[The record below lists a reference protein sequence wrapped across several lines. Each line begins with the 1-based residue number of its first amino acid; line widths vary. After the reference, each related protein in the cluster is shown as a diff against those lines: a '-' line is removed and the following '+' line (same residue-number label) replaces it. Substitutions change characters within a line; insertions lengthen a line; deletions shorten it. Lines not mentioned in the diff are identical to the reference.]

1 MGFSLMHKTLVQKI
15 FVSLFSIN
23 VRMVCLLF
31 LGLSGKLIADENVP
45 FVFAEGEIIRAD
57 EINKNNQSLLDRLIE
72 VEGRLAE
79 LEQDSGIQG
88 KYVGM
93 GAGSRFKS
101 YQDGAFIDEY
111 LESHIFSEVVITED
125 LMLYS
130 REEIQYATLLNSNS
144 ANELSLE
151 KETETIDDS
160 NTTEDEYYTLKLS
173 LVVGS
178 GGVGS
183 VYQGELTA
191 YRDGETEVL
200 TSLSPRFYRASKDI
214 LVYQIQYLAD
224 SAADL
229 ADIGLGYEQGVL
241 IRSTDDS

>member
-1 MGFSLMHKTLVQKI
+1 
-15 FVSLFSIN
+15 LFSIN
-23 VRMVCLLF
+23 VRMGCLLF

-57 EINKNNQSLLDRLIE
+57 EINQNYQSLLERLIE

-88 KYVGM
+88 NYVGI

-101 YQDGAFIDEY
+101 IQDGAFIHEL
-111 LESHIFSEVVITED
+111 LESHIWSEIVITED
-125 LMLYS
+125 LILYGL
-130 REEIQYATLLNSNS
+130 EEIQYATLQNSNP
-144 ANELSLE
+144 ANQLSLE
-151 KETETIDDS
+151 KDTETID
-160 NTTEDEYYTLKLS
+160 NLNNEADESYTIKFS

-183 VYQGELTA
+183 VYQGEITA
-191 YRDGETEVL
+191 LDDGEAEVL
-200 TSLSPRFYRASKDI
+200 TSLSFKLYRASKDI
-214 LVYQIQYLAD
+214 LVYQVQYLAD

-229 ADIGLGYEQGVL
+229 ADTGLGYEQGVF
-241 IRSTDDS
+241 IRSTDDL

>member
-1 MGFSLMHKTLVQKI
+1 MHRTLVQKI
-15 FVSLFSIN
+15 FVNLFSIN

-31 LGLSGKLIADENVP
+31 LGLSGKLVADENVP

-57 EINKNNQSLLDRLIE
+57 EINQNYQSLLERLIE

-79 LEQDSGIQG
+79 LAQDSGIQG

-111 LESHIFSEVVITED
+111 VDSTIWSDVVITED
-125 LMLYS
+125 LLLYGL
-130 REEIQYATLLNSNS
+130 RQNLYATLLNSNP
-144 ANELSLE
+144 ANELSLS
-151 KETETIDDS
+151 KEADKEGYNEEIVGGHLV
-160 NTTEDEYYTLKLS
+160 ELS

-183 VYQGELTA
+183 VYQGKVN
-191 YRDGETEVL
+191 YYDDGAAQVL
-200 TSLSPRFYRASKDI
+200 NNISVRFYKASKDI
-214 LVYQIQYLAD
+214 LVYQVQYLAD
-224 SAADL
+224 SALELEED
-229 ADIGLGYEQGVL
+229 GLGYEQGVL
-241 IRSTDDS
+241 IRSNDDS

>member
-1 MGFSLMHKTLVQKI
+1 MHKILVQKI
-15 FVSLFSIN
+15 FVNLFSIN

-31 LGLSGKLIADENVP
+31 LGLSGKLVADENVP

-57 EINKNNQSLLDRLIE
+57 EINQNYQSLLERLIE

-88 KYVGM
+88 NYVGI

-101 YQDGAFIDEY
+101 IQDGAFIHEL
-111 LESHIFSEVVITED
+111 LESHIWSEIVITED
-125 LMLYS
+125 LILYGL
-130 REEIQYATLLNSNS
+130 EEIQYATLQNSNP
-144 ANELSLE
+144 ANQLSLE
-151 KETETIDDS
+151 KDTETID
-160 NTTEDEYYTLKLS
+160 NLNNEADESYTIKFS

-183 VYQGELTA
+183 VYQGEITA
-191 YRDGETEVL
+191 LDDGEAEVL
-200 TSLSPRFYRASKDI
+200 TSLSFKLYRASKDI
-214 LVYQIQYLAD
+214 LVYQVQYLAD

-229 ADIGLGYEQGVL
+229 ADTGLGYEQGVF
-241 IRSTDDS
+241 IRSTDDL

>member
-1 MGFSLMHKTLVQKI
+1 MHKTLVQKI
-15 FVSLFSIN
+15 FVNLFSIN

-31 LGLSGKLIADENVP
+31 LGLSGKLVADENVP

-57 EINKNNQSLLDRLIE
+57 EINQNYQSLLERLIE

-88 KYVGM
+88 NYVGI

-101 YQDGAFIDEY
+101 IQDGAFIHEL
-111 LESHIFSEVVITED
+111 LESHIWSEIVITED
-125 LMLYS
+125 LILYCL
-130 REEIQYATLLNSNS
+130 EEVQYATLQNSNP
-144 ANELSLE
+144 ANQLSLE
-151 KETETIDDS
+151 KDTETID
-160 NTTEDEYYTLKLS
+160 NLNNEADESYTIKFS

-183 VYQGELTA
+183 VYQGEITA
-191 YRDGETEVL
+191 LDDGEAEVL
-200 TSLSPRFYRASKDI
+200 TSLSFKLYRASKDI
-214 LVYQIQYLAD
+214 LVYQVQYLAD

-229 ADIGLGYEQGVL
+229 ADTGLGYEQGVF
-241 IRSTDDS
+241 IRSTDDL

>member
-1 MGFSLMHKTLVQKI
+1 MHKTLVQKI
-15 FVSLFSIN
+15 FLNLFSIN
-23 VRMVCLLF
+23 VRMGCLLF

-57 EINKNNQSLLDRLIE
+57 EINQNYQSLLERLIE

-88 KYVGM
+88 NYVGI

-101 YQDGAFIDEY
+101 IQDGAFIHEL
-111 LESHIFSEVVITED
+111 LESHIWSEIVITED
-125 LMLYS
+125 LILYGL
-130 REEIQYATLLNSNS
+130 EEIQYATLQNSNP
-144 ANELSLE
+144 ANQLSLE
-151 KETETIDDS
+151 KDTETID
-160 NTTEDEYYTLKLS
+160 NLNNEADESYTIKFS

-183 VYQGELTA
+183 VYQGKITA
-191 YRDGETEVL
+191 LDDGEAEVL
-200 TSLSPRFYRASKDI
+200 TSLSLKLYRASKDI
-214 LVYQIQYLAD
+214 LVYQVQYLAD

-229 ADIGLGYEQGVL
+229 ADTGLGYEQGVF
-241 IRSTDDS
+241 IRSTDDL

>member
-1 MGFSLMHKTLVQKI
+1 MHKTLVQKI
-15 FVSLFSIN
+15 FVNLFSIN

-57 EINKNNQSLLDRLIE
+57 EINQNYQSLLERLIE

-101 YQDGAFIDEY
+101 YQDGAFIDEL
-111 LESHIFSEVVITED
+111 LESHILSEVVITED

-130 REEIQYATLLNSNS
+130 REEIQYATLLNSNPT
-144 ANELSLE
+144 NELSLE
-151 KETETIDDS
+151 KETETIDVS
-160 NTTEDEYYTLKLS
+160 NTTEE
-173 LVVGS
+173 
-178 GGVGS
+178 
-183 VYQGELTA
+183 
-191 YRDGETEVL
+191 
-200 TSLSPRFYRASKDI
+200 
-214 LVYQIQYLAD
+214 
-224 SAADL
+224 
-229 ADIGLGYEQGVL
+229 
-241 IRSTDDS
+241 

>member
-1 MGFSLMHKTLVQKI
+1 MHKTLFQKV
-15 FVSLFSIN
+15 FVNLFSIN

-57 EINKNNQSLLDRLIE
+57 EINQNYQSLLERLIE

-88 KYVGM
+88 NYVGI

-101 YQDGAFIDEY
+101 IQDGAFIHEL
-111 LESHIFSEVVITED
+111 LESHIWSEIVITED
-125 LMLYS
+125 LILYGL
-130 REEIQYATLLNSNS
+130 EEIQYATLLNSNPT
-144 ANELSLE
+144 NELSLE
-151 KETETIDDS
+151 KETETIDGS
-160 NTTEDEYYTLKLS
+160 NTTEDGYYTLKFS

-183 VYQGELTA
+183 VYQGELTV
-191 YRDGETEVL
+191 YRDGDEAEVL
-200 TSLSPRFYRASKDI
+200 TSLSYRLYRASKDI
-214 LVYQIQYLAD
+214 LVYQVQYLAD

-229 ADIGLGYEQGVL
+229 ADTGLGYEQGVL
-241 IRSTDDS
+241 IRSIDDS

>member
-1 MGFSLMHKTLVQKI
+1 MHKTLVQKI
-15 FVSLFSIN
+15 FVNLFSIN

-57 EINKNNQSLLDRLIE
+57 EINKNYQSLLERLIE

-111 LESHIFSEVVITED
+111 VDSTIWSDVVITED
-125 LMLYS
+125 LLLYGL
-130 REEIQYATLLNSNS
+130 RQNLYATLLNSNP
-144 ANELSLE
+144 ANELSLS
-151 KETETIDDS
+151 KEA
-160 NTTEDEYYTLKLS
+160 DEEGGNKEIVDGPLVELS

-183 VYQGELTA
+183 VYQGKVN
-191 YRDGETEVL
+191 YYDDGDAQVL
-200 TSLSPRFYRASKDI
+200 NNISVRFYKASKDI
-214 LVYQIQYLAD
+214 LVYQVQYLAD
-224 SAADL
+224 SALELEED
-229 ADIGLGYEQGVL
+229 GLGYEQGVL
-241 IRSTDDS
+241 IRSIDDS

>member
-1 MGFSLMHKTLVQKI
+1 MHKTLVQKI
-15 FVSLFSIN
+15 FVNLFSIN

-57 EINKNNQSLLDRLIE
+57 EINQNYQSLLERLIE

-101 YQDGAFIDEY
+101 YQDGSFIDEL

-130 REEIQYATLLNSNS
+130 REEIQYATLLNSNPT
-144 ANELSLE
+144 NELSLE
-151 KETETIDDS
+151 KETETIDGS
-160 NTTEDEYYTLKLS
+160 NTTEDGYYTLKFS

-183 VYQGELTA
+183 VYQGELTV
-191 YRDGETEVL
+191 YRDGDEAEVL
-200 TSLSPRFYRASKDI
+200 TSLSYRLYRASKDI
-214 LVYQIQYLAD
+214 LVYQVQYLAD

-229 ADIGLGYEQGVL
+229 ADTGLGYEQGVL

>member
-1 MGFSLMHKTLVQKI
+1 
-15 FVSLFSIN
+15 
-23 VRMVCLLF
+23 MVCLLF

-57 EINKNNQSLLDRLIE
+57 EINKNYQSLLERLIE

-79 LEQDSGIQG
+79 LEQDSGIEG

-111 LESHIFSEVVITED
+111 VDSTIWSDVVITED
-125 LMLYS
+125 LLLYGL
-130 REEIQYATLLNSNS
+130 RQDLYVTLLNSNP
-144 ANELSLE
+144 ANELSLS
-151 KETETIDDS
+151 KEEGGNKEIDRPLV
-160 NTTEDEYYTLKLS
+160 ELS

-183 VYQGELTA
+183 VYQGKVN
-191 YRDGETEVL
+191 YYDDGDAQVL
-200 TSLSPRFYRASKDI
+200 NNLSVRFYKASKDI
-214 LVYQIQYLAD
+214 LVYQVQYLAD
-224 SAADL
+224 SALELEED
-229 ADIGLGYEQGVL
+229 GLGYEQGVL
-241 IRSTDDS
+241 IRSIDDS

>member
-1 MGFSLMHKTLVQKI
+1 MHKTLVQKI
-15 FVSLFSIN
+15 FMNLFSIN

-57 EINKNNQSLLDRLIE
+57 EINQNYQSLLERLIE

-88 KYVGM
+88 NYVGI

-101 YQDGAFIDEY
+101 IQDGAFIHEL
-111 LESHIFSEVVITED
+111 LESHIWSEIVITED
-125 LMLYS
+125 LILYGL
-130 REEIQYATLLNSNS
+130 EEIQYATLQNSNP
-144 ANELSLE
+144 ANQLSLE
-151 KETETIDDS
+151 KDTETID
-160 NTTEDEYYTLKLS
+160 NLNNEADESYTIKFS

-183 VYQGELTA
+183 VYQGEITA
-191 YRDGETEVL
+191 LDDGEAEVL
-200 TSLSPRFYRASKDI
+200 TSLSFNKLYRASKDI
-214 LVYQIQYLAD
+214 LVYQVQYLAD

-229 ADIGLGYEQGVL
+229 ADTGLGYEQGVF
-241 IRSTDDS
+241 IRSTDDL

>member
-1 MGFSLMHKTLVQKI
+1 MHKTLAQKI
-15 FVSLFSIN
+15 FVNLFSIN

-31 LGLSGKLIADENVP
+31 LGLSGKLVADENVP

-57 EINKNNQSLLDRLIE
+57 EINQNYQSLLERLIE

-88 KYVGM
+88 YYVGI

-101 YQDGAFIDEY
+101 IQDGAFIHEL
-111 LESHIFSEVVITED
+111 LESHIWSEIVITED
-125 LMLYS
+125 LILYGL
-130 REEIQYATLLNSNS
+130 EEIQYATLQNSNP
-144 ANELSLE
+144 ANQLSLE
-151 KETETIDDS
+151 KDTETID
-160 NTTEDEYYTLKLS
+160 NLNNEADESYTIKFS

-183 VYQGELTA
+183 VYQGEITA
-191 YRDGETEVL
+191 LDDGEAEVL
-200 TSLSPRFYRASKDI
+200 TSLSFKLYRASKDI
-214 LVYQIQYLAD
+214 LVYQVQYLAD

-229 ADIGLGYEQGVL
+229 ADTGLGYEQGVF
-241 IRSTDDS
+241 IRSTDDL

>member
-1 MGFSLMHKTLVQKI
+1 MHKILVQKI
-15 FVSLFSIN
+15 FVNLFSIN

-57 EINKNNQSLLDRLIE
+57 EINQNYQSLLERLIE

-88 KYVGM
+88 NYVGI

-101 YQDGAFIDEY
+101 IQDGAFIHEL
-111 LESHIFSEVVITED
+111 LESHIWSEIVITED
-125 LMLYS
+125 LILYGL
-130 REEIQYATLLNSNS
+130 EEIQYATLQNSNP
-144 ANELSLE
+144 ANQLSLE
-151 KETETIDDS
+151 KDTETID
-160 NTTEDEYYTLKLS
+160 NLNNEADESYTIKFS

-183 VYQGELTA
+183 VYQGEITA
-191 YRDGETEVL
+191 LDDGEAEVL
-200 TSLSPRFYRASKDI
+200 TSLSFKLYRASKDI
-214 LVYQIQYLAD
+214 LVYQVQYLAD

-229 ADIGLGYEQGVL
+229 ADTGLGYEQGVF
-241 IRSTDDS
+241 IRSTDDL

>member
-1 MGFSLMHKTLVQKI
+1 M
-15 FVSLFSIN
+15 SLFSIN

-57 EINKNNQSLLDRLIE
+57 EINQNYQSLLERLIE

-88 KYVGM
+88 NYVGI

-101 YQDGAFIDEY
+101 IQDGAFIHEL
-111 LESHIFSEVVITED
+111 LESHIWSEIVITED
-125 LMLYS
+125 LILYGL
-130 REEIQYATLLNSNS
+130 EEIQYATLQNSNP
-144 ANELSLE
+144 ANQLSLE
-151 KETETIDDS
+151 KDTETID
-160 NTTEDEYYTLKLS
+160 NLNNEADESYTIKFS

-183 VYQGELTA
+183 VYQGEITA
-191 YRDGETEVL
+191 LDDGEAEVL
-200 TSLSPRFYRASKDI
+200 TSLSFKLYRASKDI
-214 LVYQIQYLAD
+214 LVYQVQYLAD

-229 ADIGLGYEQGVL
+229 ADTGLGYEQGVF
-241 IRSTDDS
+241 IRSTDDL

>member
-1 MGFSLMHKTLVQKI
+1 MHKTLVQKI
-15 FVSLFSIN
+15 FVNLFPIN

-31 LGLSGKLIADENVP
+31 FGLSGKLIADENVP

-57 EINKNNQSLLDRLIE
+57 EINQNYQSLLERLIE

-88 KYVGM
+88 NYVGI

-101 YQDGAFIDEY
+101 IQDGAFIHEL
-111 LESHIFSEVVITED
+111 LESHIWSEIVITED
-125 LMLYS
+125 LILYGL
-130 REEIQYATLLNSNS
+130 EEIQYATLQNSNP
-144 ANELSLE
+144 ANQLSLE
-151 KETETIDDS
+151 KDTETID
-160 NTTEDEYYTLKLS
+160 NLNNEADESYTIKFS

-183 VYQGELTA
+183 VYQGEITA
-191 YRDGETEVL
+191 LDDGEAEVL
-200 TSLSPRFYRASKDI
+200 TSLSFKLYRASKDI
-214 LVYQIQYLAD
+214 LVYQVQYLAD

-229 ADIGLGYEQGVL
+229 ADTGLGYEQGVF
-241 IRSTDDS
+241 IRSADDL

>member
-1 MGFSLMHKTLVQKI
+1 MHKTLVQKI

-31 LGLSGKLIADENVP
+31 LGLSGKLIAGENVP

-57 EINKNNQSLLDRLIE
+57 EINQNYQSLLERLIE

-101 YQDGAFIDEY
+101 YQDGSFIDEL

-130 REEIQYATLLNSNS
+130 REEIQYATLLNSNPT
-144 ANELSLE
+144 NELSLE
-151 KETETIDDS
+151 KETETIDGS
-160 NTTEDEYYTLKLS
+160 NTTEDGYYTLKFS

-183 VYQGELTA
+183 VYQGELTV
-191 YRDGETEVL
+191 YRDGDEAEVL
-200 TSLSPRFYRASKDI
+200 TSLSSRLYRASKDI

-229 ADIGLGYEQGVL
+229 ADTGIGYEQGVL

>member
-1 MGFSLMHKTLVQKI
+1 MHKTLFQKV
-15 FVSLFSIN
+15 FVNLFSIN

-31 LGLSGKLIADENVP
+31 LGLSGKLIAGENVP

-57 EINKNNQSLLDRLIE
+57 EINQNYQSLLERLIE

-111 LESHIFSEVVITED
+111 VDSTIWSDVVITED
-125 LMLYS
+125 LLLYGL
-130 REEIQYATLLNSNS
+130 RQNLYVTLLNSNP
-144 ANELSLE
+144 ANELSLSKKDDE
-151 KETETIDDS
+151 EGGNKEIVDGPLVE
-160 NTTEDEYYTLKLS
+160 LS

-183 VYQGELTA
+183 VYQGKVN
-191 YRDGETEVL
+191 YYDDGDAQVL
-200 TSLSPRFYRASKDI
+200 NNISVRFYKASKDI
-214 LVYQIQYLAD
+214 LVYQVQYLAD
-224 SAADL
+224 SALELEED
-229 ADIGLGYEQGVL
+229 GLGYEQGVL
-241 IRSTDDS
+241 IRSIDDL

>member
-1 MGFSLMHKTLVQKI
+1 MRKVLVQKI
-15 FVSLFSIN
+15 LVKLFSIN
-23 VRMVCLLF
+23 VRMICLF
-31 LGLSGKLIADENVP
+31 FFGLSSKLIADENVP

-57 EINKNNQSLLDRLIE
+57 EINKNYQSLLERLVE
-72 VEGRLAE
+72 VEGRLAG
-79 LEQDSGIQG
+79 LEQDLGIQG
-88 KYVGM
+88 KYVGL

-101 YQDGAFIDEY
+101 YQDGAFIDEL

-125 LMLYS
+125 LILYS
-130 REEIQYATLLNSNS
+130 REEIQYATLLNSNP

-151 KETETIDDS
+151 KETETIDDF
-160 NTTEDEYYTLKLS
+160 NTTEDEYYTLKFS

-191 YRDGETEVL
+191 YRDGEAEVL
-200 TSLSPRFYRASKDI
+200 TSLSSRLYRASKDI
-214 LVYQIQYLAD
+214 LVYQVQYLAD

-229 ADIGLGYEQGVL
+229 ADTGLGYEQGVL
-241 IRSTDDS
+241 IRSNDDS

>member
-1 MGFSLMHKTLVQKI
+1 MHKTLVQKI
-15 FVSLFSIN
+15 FLNLFSIN
-23 VRMVCLLF
+23 VRMGCLLF

-57 EINKNNQSLLDRLIE
+57 EINQNYQSLLERLIE

-88 KYVGM
+88 NYVGI

-101 YQDGAFIDEY
+101 IQDGAFIHEL
-111 LESHIFSEVVITED
+111 LESHIWSEIVITED
-125 LMLYS
+125 LILYGL
-130 REEIQYATLLNSNS
+130 EEIQYATLQNSNP
-144 ANELSLE
+144 ANQLSLE
-151 KETETIDDS
+151 KDTETID
-160 NTTEDEYYTLKLS
+160 NLNNEADESYTIKFS

-183 VYQGELTA
+183 VYQGEITA
-191 YRDGETEVL
+191 LDDGEAEVL
-200 TSLSPRFYRASKDI
+200 TSLSFKLYRASKDI
-214 LVYQIQYLAD
+214 LVYQVQYLAD

-229 ADIGLGYEQGVL
+229 ADTGLGYEQGVF
-241 IRSTDDS
+241 IRSTDDL

>member
-1 MGFSLMHKTLVQKI
+1 MHKTLVQKI
-15 FVSLFSIN
+15 FVNLFSIN

-57 EINKNNQSLLDRLIE
+57 EINQNYQSLLERLIE

-101 YQDGAFIDEY
+101 YQDGSFIDEL
-111 LESHIFSEVVITED
+111 LESHILSEVVITED

-130 REEIQYATLLNSNS
+130 REEIQYATLLNSNPT
-144 ANELSLE
+144 NELSLE
-151 KETETIDDS
+151 KETETIDGS
-160 NTTEDEYYTLKLS
+160 NTTEDGYYTLKFS

-183 VYQGELTA
+183 VYQGELTV
-191 YRDGETEVL
+191 YRDGDEAEVL
-200 TSLSPRFYRASKDI
+200 TSLSYRLYRASKDI
-214 LVYQIQYLAD
+214 LVYQVQYLAD

-229 ADIGLGYEQGVL
+229 ADTGLGYEQGVL

>member
-1 MGFSLMHKTLVQKI
+1 MHKTLAQKI
-15 FVSLFSIN
+15 FVNLFSIN

-57 EINKNNQSLLDRLIE
+57 EINQNYQSLLERLIE

-88 KYVGM
+88 NYVGI

-101 YQDGAFIDEY
+101 IQDGAFIHEL
-111 LESHIFSEVVITED
+111 LESHIWSEIVITED
-125 LMLYS
+125 LILYGL
-130 REEIQYATLLNSNS
+130 EEIQYATLQNSNP
-144 ANELSLE
+144 ANQLSLE
-151 KETETIDDS
+151 KDTETID
-160 NTTEDEYYTLKLS
+160 NLNNEADESYTIKFS

-183 VYQGELTA
+183 VYQGEITA
-191 YRDGETEVL
+191 LDDGEAEVL
-200 TSLSPRFYRASKDI
+200 TSLSFKLYRASKDI
-214 LVYQIQYLAD
+214 LVYQVQYLAD

-229 ADIGLGYEQGVL
+229 ADTGLGYEQGVF
-241 IRSTDDS
+241 IRSTDDL

>member
-1 MGFSLMHKTLVQKI
+1 MHKTLFQKV
-15 FVSLFSIN
+15 FVNLFSIN

-57 EINKNNQSLLDRLIE
+57 EINQNYQSLLERLIE

-101 YQDGAFIDEY
+101 YQDGSFIDEL

-130 REEIQYATLLNSNS
+130 REEIQYATLLNSNPT
-144 ANELSLE
+144 NELSLE
-151 KETETIDDS
+151 KETETIDDF
-160 NTTEDEYYTLKLS
+160 NTTEEEDFTLKFS

-183 VYQGELTA
+183 VYQGELTV
-191 YRDGETEVL
+191 YRDGDEAEVL
-200 TSLSPRFYRASKDI
+200 TSLSYRLYRASKDI
-214 LVYQIQYLAD
+214 LVYQVQYLAD

-229 ADIGLGYEQGVL
+229 ADTGLGYEQGVL

>member
-1 MGFSLMHKTLVQKI
+1 MHKTLAQKI
-15 FVSLFSIN
+15 FVNLFSIN

-31 LGLSGKLIADENVP
+31 LGLSGKLVADENVP

-57 EINKNNQSLLDRLIE
+57 EINQNYQSLLERLIE

-88 KYVGM
+88 NYVGI

-101 YQDGAFIDEY
+101 IQDGAFIHEL
-111 LESHIFSEVVITED
+111 LESHIWSEIVITED
-125 LMLYS
+125 LILYGL
-130 REEIQYATLLNSNS
+130 EEIQYATLQNSNP
-144 ANELSLE
+144 ANQLSLE
-151 KETETIDDS
+151 KDTETID
-160 NTTEDEYYTLKLS
+160 NLNNEADESYTIKFS

-183 VYQGELTA
+183 VYQGEITA
-191 YRDGETEVL
+191 LDDGEAEVL
-200 TSLSPRFYRASKDI
+200 TSLSFKLYRASKDI
-214 LVYQIQYLAD
+214 LVYQVQYLAD

-229 ADIGLGYEQGVL
+229 ADTGLGYEQGVF
-241 IRSTDDS
+241 IRSTDDL

>member
-1 MGFSLMHKTLVQKI
+1 MHKTLVQKI
-15 FVSLFSIN
+15 FVNLFSIN

-31 LGLSGKLIADENVP
+31 LGLSGKLIAGENVP

-57 EINKNNQSLLDRLIE
+57 EINQNYQSLLERLIE

-101 YQDGAFIDEY
+101 YQDGSFIDEL

-130 REEIQYATLLNSNS
+130 REEIQYATLLNSNPT
-144 ANELSLE
+144 NELSLE
-151 KETETIDDS
+151 KETETIDGS
-160 NTTEDEYYTLKLS
+160 NTTEDGYYTLKFS

-183 VYQGELTA
+183 VYQGELTV
-191 YRDGETEVL
+191 YRDGDEAEVL
-200 TSLSPRFYRASKDI
+200 TSLSYRLYRASKDI
-214 LVYQIQYLAD
+214 LVYQVQYLAD

-229 ADIGLGYEQGVL
+229 ADTGLGYEQGVL
-241 IRSTDDS
+241 IRSIDDS

>member
-1 MGFSLMHKTLVQKI
+1 MHKTLVQKI

-57 EINKNNQSLLDRLIE
+57 EINKNYQSLLERLIE

-101 YQDGAFIDEY
+101 YQDGSFIDEL

-130 REEIQYATLLNSNS
+130 REEIQYATLLNSNPT
-144 ANELSLE
+144 NELSLE
-151 KETETIDDS
+151 KETETIDGS
-160 NTTEDEYYTLKLS
+160 NTTEDGYYTLKFS

-191 YRDGETEVL
+191 YRDGDEAEVL
-200 TSLSPRFYRASKDI
+200 TSLSYRLYRASKDI
-214 LVYQIQYLAD
+214 LVYQVQYLAD

-229 ADIGLGYEQGVL
+229 ADTGLGYEQGVL

>member
-1 MGFSLMHKTLVQKI
+1 MHKTLAQKI
-15 FVSLFSIN
+15 FVNLFSIN

-31 LGLSGKLIADENVP
+31 FGLSGKLIADENVP

-57 EINKNNQSLLDRLIE
+57 EINQNYQSLLERLIE

-88 KYVGM
+88 NYVGI

-101 YQDGAFIDEY
+101 IQDGAFIHEL
-111 LESHIFSEVVITED
+111 LESHIWSEIVITED
-125 LMLYS
+125 LILYGL
-130 REEIQYATLLNSNS
+130 EEIQYATLQNSNP
-144 ANELSLE
+144 ANQLSLE
-151 KETETIDDS
+151 KDTETID
-160 NTTEDEYYTLKLS
+160 NLNNEADESYTIKFS

-183 VYQGELTA
+183 VYQGEITA
-191 YRDGETEVL
+191 LDDGEAEVL
-200 TSLSPRFYRASKDI
+200 TSLSFKLYRASKDI
-214 LVYQIQYLAD
+214 LVYQVQYLAD

-229 ADIGLGYEQGVL
+229 ADTGLGYEQGVF
-241 IRSTDDS
+241 IRSTDDL